1 MAINNAK
8 VTFPSSPI
16 FVADGTLPNDPQE
29 HALTCMI
36 FCNDSLVSTQV
47 TVYVVPRGDV
57 IQPSSP
63 GTTSRHKIINKLEIP
78 PEETVTF
85 DTEKLILR
93 TGDAIVAEATT
104 NEKIVVTISSM
115 RIA

>member
-8 VTFPSSPI
+8 VTFPGTPI
-16 FVADGTLPNDPQE
+16 FVAAGTLPNDPQE

-36 FCNDSLVSTQV
+36 FCNDSLVPTEV
-47 TVYVVPRGDV
+47 TVYVVPQGDA
-57 IQPSSP
+57 IQASAP
-63 GTTSRHKIINKLEIP
+63 GVTSRHKIINKLEIP
-78 PEETVTF
+78 PAETVTF
-85 DTEKLILR
+85 DTEKLILK
-93 TGDAIVAEATT
+93 TGDAIVAEASS

>member
-8 VTFPSSPI
+8 VTFPGTAI
-16 FVADGTLPNDPQE
+16 YVTGGTLPSDPQE

-36 FCNDSLVSTQV
+36 FCNDSLISAAV
-47 TVYVVPRGDV
+47 TVHVVPQGES

-63 GTTSRHKIINKLEIP
+63 GTTSKHKIVNNLLVP
-78 PEETVTF
+78 AEETVTF
-85 DTEKLILR
+85 DTEKLILK
-93 TGDAIVAEATT
+93 TGDTIVAQATA
-104 NEKIVVTISSM
+104 NDRVVVTISSL